1 MWLKNTAGQP
11 SASLTFAFIGFIVV
25 TLWLVVSIIAKVGNI
40 EIRQFDSAQ
49 AMGYLLPLL
58 ALYFGRRWTDGKG
71 GTLDT
76 APTGLTVQGKST
88 PEVEDP
94 ASASNPPSQPPSA

>member
-11 SASLTFAFIGFIVV
+11 SASLTFSFIGFIVV
-25 TLWLVVSIIAKVGNI
+25 TLWLVVSIVAKIGNL

-71 GTLDT
+71 GALDL
-76 APTGLTVQGKST
+76 PQTGSTVQAKSSV
-88 PEVEDP
+88 EVEDP
-94 ASASNPPSQPPSA
+94 ASTSNPPSA

>member
-25 TLWLVVSIIAKVGNI
+25 TLWLVVSIVAKIGNI
-40 EIRQFDSAQ
+40 EIRQFDSGQ

-58 ALYFGRRWTDGKG
+58 ALYWGRRWTDGKG
-71 GTLDT
+71 GSLDL
-76 APTGLTVQGKST
+76 PQTGSTVQGKST
-88 PEVEDP
+88 PEVVDP
-94 ASASNPPSQPPSA
+94 TSPSNPPSA

>member
-25 TLWLVVSIIAKVGNI
+25 TLWLVVSIIAKVGNF
-40 EIRQFDSAQ
+40 EIRQFDSGS

-76 APTGLTVQGKST
+76 TPKGATSQDKTVEPSGS
-88 PEVEDP
+88 EDP
-94 ASASNPPSQPPSA
+94 SSPSNPPTA

>member
-11 SASLTFAFIGFIVV
+11 SASLTFSFIGFIVV
-25 TLWLVVSIIAKVGNI
+25 TLWLVVSIVAKIGNL

-58 ALYFGRRWTDGKG
+58 ALYFGG
-71 GTLDT
+71 
-76 APTGLTVQGKST
+76 
-88 PEVEDP
+88 
-94 ASASNPPSQPPSA
+94 